1 MLEKFVDTAYYK
13 DIYINLEPYINHS
26 APRIEENFSLHR
38 TYIVFRTLG
47 LRHLMVVDMAS
58 RVVGIITRKDLMGF
72 NLEEKLVNRKL
83 RGYSIEG
90 GITKLLS
97 SETDEIKEV

>member
-1 MLEKFVDTAYYK
+1 MSIDRIPSCINLIEMLEKFVDTAYYK

-47 LRHLMVVDMAS
+47 LRHLMAQ
-58 RVVGIITRKDLMGF
+58 RVVP
-72 NLEEKLVNRKL
+72 
-83 RGYSIEG
+83 
-90 GITKLLS
+90 
-97 SETDEIKEV
+97 